1 MVVGRPGYSR
11 FWVRPRADRQLEA
24 GRELQVV
31 GGFVDSYVLGF
42 GNTRHVA
49 QYDPALDIWTA
60 LPDAPGTTQFAGQ
73 GTACLP
79 YRSAG

>member
-1 MVVGRPGYSR
+1 
-11 FWVRPRADRQLEA
+11 
-24 GRELQVV
+24 V
-31 GGFVDSYVLGF
+31 GGFVDSSVLGF